1 MPQELKSAHA
11 TFNRMVY
18 QVLRHLRGFAP
29 SYFDDIFVHSRAE
42 GSLID
47 VQVHLRH
54 LKQRLRVMRDNK
66 LDPNLMKC
74 VFCAPEIPVL
84 DCYVSSKSGVR
95 ADPEKVSSICSWP
108 TPRLGL
114 TNYFHK
120 YTKDYAGSIQPLLS
134 LLKKD
139 ATWSWR
145 PEHQAAFDK
154 VKKSLASASVL
165 ILPDDS
171 KPFHVVCVQVILP
184 SSCNL
189 SMRDVS
195 ESCGISCDR

>member
-1 MPQELKSAHA
+1 MPQGLKSAPA

-42 GSLID
+42 GNLID

-54 LKQRLRVMRDNK
+54 LKQELRVMRDNK
-66 LDPNLMKC
+66 LYANFMKC

-95 ADPEKVSSICSWP
+95 VDPEKVSSIGSWP
-108 TPRLGL
+108 MPKKPTELRQWLGL

-120 YTKDYAGSIQPLLS
+120 YTLCFHL
-134 LLKKD
+134 
-139 ATWSWR
+139 T
-145 PEHQAAFDK
+145 F
-154 VKKSLASASVL
+154 L
-165 ILPDDS
+165 IKTLNLIIL
-171 KPFHVVCVQVILP
+171 FFNFILNLFINIIFVI
-184 SSCNL
+184 
-189 SMRDVS
+189 
-195 ESCGISCDR
+195 